1 MMYYPGKC
9 CKYVMLTLRNEYAA
23 NYPYYS
29 LKEITSLLLLAND
42 LLHTSDSI
50 KQTQNICFNVLN
62 KECHI

>member
-1 MMYYPGKC
+1 
-9 CKYVMLTLRNEYAA
+9 MLTLRNEYAA